1 MMTEPARIGTGI
13 DELDNLLE
21 GGLLEES
28 VVMVSGASGVG
39 KTLFCVQY
47 LFEGLRNGEQ
57 CLFISLEEPIDDIK
71 FDARMLGMSFD
82 EYEEKG
88 QLETIYLD
96 PSNDNIGFF
105 NQVNQ
110 FVTQSGADRIAID
123 SVSVMLGEQ
132 GGDQAEKRKNLYNLN
147 KNLKR
152 TSATTV
158 LTTEMKEKNNE
169 YLSRYGVA
177 EYVAD
182 GVIMLDYLS
191 MGEESFRNIEIRK
204 MRGTAYEP
212 GAYPFEITDD
222 GLELKAETRI

>member
-1 MMTEPARIGTGI
+1 MSEPPRITTGI
-13 DELDNLLE
+13 GGLDKLLA
-21 GGLLEES
+21 GGLLDES

-47 LFEGLRNGEQ
+47 LFEGLKNDEQ
-57 CLFISLEEPIDDIK
+57 CLFISLEEPIDDIR
-71 FDARMLGMSFD
+71 FDARMLGMPFD
-82 EYEEKG
+82 EYEASD
-88 QLETIYLD
+88 QLETVYLD

-132 GGDQAEKRKNLYNLN
+132 GGDQAAKRKNLYNLN

-152 TSATTV
+152 TDATTII
-158 LTTEMKEKNNE
+158 TTEMKEENNE

-191 MGEESFRNIEIRK
+191 MGEESFRNIEVRK

-212 GAYPFEITDD
+212 GAYPFEITDK
-222 GLELKAETRI
+222 GLQLHEETRI

>member
-1 MMTEPARIGTGI
+1 MSEPPRITTGI
-13 DELDNLLE
+13 GGLDKLLA
-21 GGLLEES
+21 GGLLDES

-47 LFEGLRNGEQ
+47 LFEGLKNDEQ
-57 CLFISLEEPIDDIK
+57 CLFISLEEPIDDIR
-71 FDARMLGMSFD
+71 FDARMLGMPFD
-82 EYEEKG
+82 EYEASD
-88 QLETIYLD
+88 QLETVYLD

-132 GGDQAEKRKNLYNLN
+132 GGDQAAKRKNLYTLN

-152 TSATTV
+152 TDATTII
-158 LTTEMKEKNNE
+158 TTEMKEENNE

-191 MGEESFRNIEIRK
+191 MGEESFRNIEVRK

-212 GAYPFEITDD
+212 GAYPFEITDK
-222 GLELKAETRI
+222 GLQLHEETRI

>member
-1 MMTEPARIGTGI
+1 MSEPPRITTGI
-13 DELDNLLE
+13 GGLDKLLA
-21 GGLLEES
+21 GGLLDES

-47 LFEGLRNGEQ
+47 LFEGLKHDEQ
-57 CLFISLEEPIDDIK
+57 CLFISLEEPIDDIR
-71 FDARMLGMSFD
+71 FDARMLGMPFD
-82 EYEEKG
+82 EYEASD
-88 QLETIYLD
+88 QLETVYLD

-132 GGDQAEKRKNLYNLN
+132 GGDQAAKRKNLYNLN

-152 TSATTV
+152 TDATTII
-158 LTTEMKEKNNE
+158 TTEMKEENNE

-191 MGEESFRNIEIRK
+191 MGEESFRNIEVRK

-212 GAYPFEITDD
+212 GAYPFEITDK
-222 GLELKAETRI
+222 GLQLHEETRI